1 MTPDRCRRAT
11 TLPHMR
17 IMCSAP
23 PVNARGN
30 KSRSLLA
37 APDRCR
43 CPTNLPHMER
53 MLAAGLGVT
62 RGTGFMPVSRVCRM
76 APDRYPTWVWCAAQ
90 DGPLTLLSPG
100 RPPQPG
106 TATHH
111 VLRQPV
117 PVAPIHVVISRPQI
131 ERLSVGPVIAR
142 STGATPVPN
151 NPPSYGEQGYTGAQQ
166 PSLIWGVY

>member
-1 MTPDRCRRAT
+1 MLYAGPVVARDTGSMPARNN
-11 TLPHMR
+11 PPSYEEH
-17 IMCSAP
+17 CSAP
-23 PVNARGN
+23 PAVARGN

-106 TATHH
+106 TA
-111 VLRQPV
+111 LSAASARLYRQRLP
-117 PVAPIHVVISRPQI
+117 
-131 ERLSVGPVIAR
+131 RLSALWAWGYASRDAAARVRIWSHTRTVIGQRLA
-142 STGATPVPN
+142 
-151 NPPSYGEQGYTGAQQ
+151 
-166 PSLIWGVY
+166 SLPCAA